1 MTHREITQRWM
12 QAAGRIATRWLWAAA
27 TLSLLALSLLPA
39 ASPAQDPAAGA
50 AGSVA
55 QADEL
60 KGSAHTLWKLHQAN
74 QMEIKMGDLA
84 KSNAR
89 APAVKSYGELMV
101 KDHTAA
107 DEKVTASAK
116 KLNVDLDQ
124 PAPASDKAEVDE
136 GKSKLDALR
145 SAKGQDF
152 DTQFL
157 KTMVEDH
164 KKVIAVVT
172 SARADA
178 AQKNIRP
185 LLGELLPKLRHHLQ
199 LAQQLQQSGG
209 RMANKPQGR
218 TKSP

>member
-1 MTHREITQRWM
+1 MTHREMITQRWM
-12 QAAGRIATRWLWAAA
+12 QAAGRVATRWLWAAA

-39 ASPAQDPAAGA
+39 ASPAQGRAAGA
-50 AGSVA
+50 SKSVA
-55 QADEL
+55 QAGEL

-84 KSNAR
+84 KSNAQS
-89 APAVKSYGELMV
+89 PAVKSYGELMV

-124 PAPASDKAEVDE
+124 PAPASDKAETDE
-136 GKSKLDALR
+136 GMSKLNALR
-145 SAKGQDF
+145 SAQGADF
-152 DTQFL
+152 DTQFI
-157 KTMVEDH
+157 KTMVDDH
-164 KKVIAVVT
+164 KKVIALVT

-178 AQKNIRP
+178 AQKDIRP
-185 LLGELLPKLRHHLQ
+185 LLGELLPTLRHHLQ
-199 LAQQLQQSGG
+199 LALQLQGG

>member
-1 MTHREITQRWM
+1 
-12 QAAGRIATRWLWAAA
+12 
-27 TLSLLALSLLPA
+27 
-39 ASPAQDPAAGA
+39 
-50 AGSVA
+50 
-55 QADEL
+55 
-60 KGSAHTLWKLHQAN
+60 
-74 QMEIKMGDLA
+74 MGDLA

-89 APAVKSYGELMV
+89 SPAVKSYGELMV

-124 PAPASDKAEVDE
+124 PPPASDKAEMDE

-157 KTMVEDH
+157 KTMVDDH
-164 KKVIAVVT
+164 KKVIALVT

-185 LLGELLPKLRHHLQ
+185 LLGELLPTLRHHLQ
-199 LAQQLQQSGG
+199 LAQQLQQGGG